1 MAHEQQAGQESQV
14 WYKIS
19 SWLNTRA
26 ARVAKPPHLSAAQRH
41 VEDVDA
47 LAAPVV
53 GVVDDVEAGAGPVEE
68 DAVRVEGHTGR
79 EARQLQS
86 LHLHSASIH
95 AALRVP
101 PEELNSGH
109 AQRWPG

>member
-1 MAHEQQAGQESQV
+1 MGMASQ
-14 WYKIS
+14 
-19 SWLNTRA
+19 T
-26 ARVAKPPHLSAAQRH
+26 HLAVVQRD

-79 EARQLQS
+79 EARELQS
-86 LHLHSASIH
+86 LHLHSASIDT
-95 AALRVP
+95 ALR
-101 PEELNSGH
+101 GTAKH
-109 AQRWPG
+109 WPGSGPA